1 MDNNENLIEEFTFL
15 DTEGVKFIANEILNT
30 ENSLNDLRN

>member
-15 DTEGVKFIANEILNT
+15 DKEGVKFIANEILNT
-30 ENSLNDLRN
+30 